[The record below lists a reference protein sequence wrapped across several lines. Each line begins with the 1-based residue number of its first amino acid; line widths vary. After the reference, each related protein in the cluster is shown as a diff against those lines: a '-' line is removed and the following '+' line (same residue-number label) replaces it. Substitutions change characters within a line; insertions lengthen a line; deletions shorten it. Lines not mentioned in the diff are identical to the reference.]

1 MALLELLQAELMV
14 RELLEDGSA
23 SVEEELHKMLGPGV
37 VLAQPEILRYTVC
50 SPPFLDSL
58 KCTCPIAGGG
68 GAPPPPPPPL
78 PIDSLTLVYRHQNHI
93 HHLLL

>member
-1 MALLELLQAELMV
+1 MV
-14 RELLEDGSA
+14 LELLEDGSA

-58 KCTCPIAGGG
+58 KCTCPIEGGR
-68 GAPPPPPPPL
+68 L
-78 PIDSLTLVYRHQNHI
+78 I
-93 HHLLL
+93 H